1 VELAPRGPGKLPET
15 GKRAAGDRQPQ
26 QPRQGP
32 DHRKQPLDLSAGRS
46 AEAVGRAT
54 TAAVV
59 KALVWV
65 VAAATGTTMVFTNLG
80 F

>member
-1 VELAPRGPGKLPET
+1 
-15 GKRAAGDRQPQ
+15 
-26 QPRQGP
+26 
-32 DHRKQPLDLSAGRS
+32 
-46 AEAVGRAT
+46 VGEAT